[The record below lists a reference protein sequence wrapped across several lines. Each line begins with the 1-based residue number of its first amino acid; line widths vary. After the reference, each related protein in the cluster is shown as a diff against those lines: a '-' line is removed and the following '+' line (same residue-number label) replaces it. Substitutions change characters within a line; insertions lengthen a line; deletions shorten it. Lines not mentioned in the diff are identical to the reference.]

1 MLGRLISSLGGA
13 RRDKRLRDCLAK
25 GLERQNS
32 GDLDGAISQYQAALA
47 LAPDHVDALCL
58 AGNAYKLKGDAESA
72 AAKLRLAAQYAPDR
86 AHIFLLL
93 ASVVPLPEHR
103 AEAIASLRR
112 ALALQ
117 PDTAE
122 LQVNYQ
128 LAKLLHDAGDADEA
142 RLHYERAYELTGDD
156 VLKLK
161 RAIVIPPVLRSHEHV
176 QEIRDKIFGDVHR
189 LLGQTLRVTT
199 PETDINHTDFY
210 LAYHGLGDRPSRE
223 LLARLYLHA
232 YPSLDYVSPY
242 VSETCAR
249 RDGKLRI
256 GVVSKFLR
264 KHTIGRLMQR
274 FIERL
279 DRDRFELT
287 LFVWGE
293 ADDEIAT
300 AIRAAGDHTVVLG
313 HSLSENLE
321 RVAERRM
328 DLLFYCDIGMES
340 MTYFMAFA
348 RLAPVQ
354 CVTWGHPVTTGLP
367 HMDYFLSS
375 ELIETGDAAAH
386 YSERL
391 ACLPESC
398 AYVCYPR
405 PAQPKAVD
413 RSRYGV
419 SPGSHIYACPQT
431 LFKLHPDFDAV
442 LGGILRAD
450 PDGVALFIK
459 NPIHLRVP
467 LLDRW
472 SKTLGDVLDR
482 IKFLTPCVHEEF
494 LELLAAA
501 DVLLDPPHFS
511 GGNSSLE
518 ALAVGTP
525 IVAWPGEFA
534 KSRLTY
540 ASYKRMGVMDCV
552 VTDADAYVR
561 TAVRLG
567 TDPDFRAAVK
577 KRIAETSDVLFDDA
591 GTVREMEAIFS
602 EAIARAR
609 AGGPLTRSLET
620 AGG

>member
-1 MLGRLISSLGGA
+1 MLSRLISSLGGA
-13 RRDKRLRDCLAK
+13 RRAKRLQDCLAK

-32 GDLDGAISQYQAALA
+32 GDFDGAISHYEAALA

-58 AGNAYKLKGDAESA
+58 AANASKLKGDKESA

-103 AEAIASLRR
+103 AEAIAALRR
-112 ALALQ
+112 ALTLQ
-117 PDTAE
+117 ADTAE
-122 LQVNYQ
+122 LQVNHQ
-128 LAKLLHDAGDADEA
+128 LAKLLHDAGDAAEA
-142 RLHYERAYELTGDD
+142 RMHYERAYELSGDD
-156 VLKLK
+156 VIRLK
-161 RAIVIPPVLRSHEHV
+161 RATVIPPVLKSHEHV
-176 QEIRDKIFGDVHR
+176 QEIRDEMFAEVHR
-189 LLGQTLRVTT
+189 LLGQTLRVSA
-199 PETDINHTDFY
+199 PETDIGHTDFY
-210 LAYHGLGDRPSRE
+210 LAYHGLADRPSRE

-242 VSETCAR
+242 VSEACAR
-249 RDGKLRI
+249 RGGKLRI
-256 GVVSKFLR
+256 GLVSKFLR
-264 KHTIGRLMQR
+264 NHTIGRLMRR
-274 FIERL
+274 FIERH

-287 LFVWGE
+287 LFVWGA

-300 AIRAAGDHTVVLG
+300 AIRAAAEHTVVLG
-313 HSLSENLE
+313 NSLPENLE
-321 RVAERRM
+321 QVAEQRI
-328 DLLFYCDIGMES
+328 DLLFYCDIGMEP
-340 MTYFMAFA
+340 MTYYMAFA

-367 HMDYFLSS
+367 YMDYFVSS
-375 ELIETGDAAAH
+375 VLIETEDATEH

-419 SPGSHIYACPQT
+419 SSESHIYACPQT

-450 PDGVALFIK
+450 PKGVALFIK
-459 NPIHLRVP
+459 NPIHLRAP
-467 LLDRW
+467 LLERW
-472 SKTLGDVLDR
+472 SRTLPDVLDR
-482 IKFLTPCVHEEF
+482 IKFLTPCVHDEF
-494 LELLAAA
+494 LQLLAAA

-525 IVAWPGEFA
+525 IVAWPGDYA

-552 VTDADAYVR
+552 VTDAKSYIQM
-561 TAVRLG
+561 AVRLG
-567 TDPDFRAAVK
+567 TDPDFRASVK
-577 KRIAETSDVLFDDA
+577 RRIAESSDVLFDDS
-591 GTVREMEAIFS
+591 GTVRAMEAFFV
-602 EAIARAR
+602 EAIGRAR
-609 AGGPLTRSLET
+609 ASGSVGTSAAT
-620 AGG
+620 V

>member
-1 MLGRLISSLGGA
+1 MFGRLISSLGGA
-13 RRDKRLRDCLAK
+13 RRGKRLQDCLAK

-32 GDLDGAISQYQAALA
+32 GDFDGAISHYQAALA

-58 AGNAYKLKGDAESA
+58 AGNAYKLKGDKASA
-72 AAKLRLAAQYAPDR
+72 AAMLRLAAQYAPDR

-117 PDTAE
+117 PDTPE
-122 LQVNYQ
+122 LRVNHQ
-128 LAKLLHDAGDADEA
+128 LAKLLHDAGEVVEA
-142 RLHYERAYELTGDD
+142 RLHYERAYELSGDD
-156 VLKLK
+156 VIKLT
-161 RAIVIPPVLRSHEHV
+161 RATVIPPVLRSHEHV
-176 QEIRDKIFGDVHR
+176 QEIRDEMFAEVHR

-199 PETDINHTDFY
+199 PETDIGHTDFY
-210 LAYHGLGDRPSRE
+210 LAYHGLADRPSRE

-242 VSETCAR
+242 VSEICAR
-249 RDGKLRI
+249 RGGKLRI
-256 GVVSKFLR
+256 GLVSKFLCN
-264 KHTIGRLMQR
+264 HTIGRLMRR
-274 FIERL
+274 FVERL

-287 LFVWGE
+287 LFVWSA

-300 AIRAAGDHTVVLG
+300 AIRAAAEHTVVLG
-313 HSLSENLE
+313 DSLPENLQQ
-321 RVAERRM
+321 VAGQRM
-328 DLLFYCDIGMES
+328 DLLFYCDIGMEP

-367 HMDYFLSS
+367 HMDYFVSS
-375 ELIETGDAAAH
+375 VLIETQGAAAH

-405 PAQPKAVD
+405 PAQPKSVD

-419 SPGSHIYACPQT
+419 SPDNHIYACPQT
-431 LFKLHPDFDAV
+431 LFKLHPDFDSA

-459 NPIHLRVP
+459 NPLHLHAP

-472 SKTLGDVLDR
+472 SRTLGDVLDR

-591 GTVREMEAIFS
+591 GTVRAMEAFFS
-602 EAIARAR
+602 EAIASAR
-609 AGGPLTRSLET
+609 ASGPLSRSLET

>member
-1 MLGRLISSLGGA
+1 MLGQLIKSFGGA
-13 RRDKRLRDCLAK
+13 RRGKRLGDCLAK

-32 GDLDGAISQYQAALA
+32 GDFDGAIAHYQAALE
-47 LAPDHVDALCL
+47 LVPEHVDALCL
-58 AGNAYKLKGDAESA
+58 AGNAYKLKGDTASA

-103 AEAIASLRR
+103 AEAIAALRR

-128 LAKLLHDAGDADEA
+128 LAKLLHDAGDAAEA
-142 RLHYERAYELTGDD
+142 RLHYERAYELSGDD
-156 VLKLK
+156 VMKLK
-161 RAIVIPPVLRSHEHV
+161 RATVIPPVLRSHEHV
-176 QEIRDKIFGDVHR
+176 QEIRDEIFAEVHR

-199 PETDINHTDFY
+199 PETDIGHTDFY
-210 LAYHGLGDRPSRE
+210 LAYHGLADRPSRE

-232 YPSLDYVSPY
+232 YPSLDYVSPH
-242 VSETCAR
+242 VGEIAMR

-264 KHTIGRLMQR
+264 NHTIGRLMR
-274 FIERL
+274 CFIERL
-279 DRDRFELT
+279 DRNGFELT

-293 ADDEIAT
+293 ADDEIST
-300 AIRAAGDHTVVLG
+300 AIRAAAAHTVVLG
-313 HSLSENLE
+313 NSLSGNLE
-321 RVAERRM
+321 RVAEQRM

-340 MTYFMAFA
+340 MTYFMAFS

-367 HMDYFLSS
+367 YMDYFLSS
-375 ELIETGDAAAH
+375 VLIEPEDAATN

-391 ACLPESC
+391 ECLPESC

-405 PAQPKAVD
+405 PGPPKSVD

-419 SPGSHIYACPQT
+419 SPENHIYACPQT

-450 PDGVALFIK
+450 PNGVALFIK
-459 NPIHLRVP
+459 NPIHLHAP

-482 IKFLTPCVHEEF
+482 IRFLNPCIHEEF

-518 ALAVGTP
+518 ALGVGTP
-525 IVAWPGEFA
+525 IVAWPGAYA

-552 VTDADAYVR
+552 VPDAESYVQ

-567 TDPDFRAAVK
+567 TDPVFRAAVK
-577 KRIAETSDVLFDDA
+577 KRIAESSDVLFDDA
-591 GTVREMEAIFS
+591 ATVRAMEAFFS
-602 EAIARAR
+602 EAITRAR
-609 AGGPLTRSLET
+609 ASGAVRST
-620 AGG
+620 ATV